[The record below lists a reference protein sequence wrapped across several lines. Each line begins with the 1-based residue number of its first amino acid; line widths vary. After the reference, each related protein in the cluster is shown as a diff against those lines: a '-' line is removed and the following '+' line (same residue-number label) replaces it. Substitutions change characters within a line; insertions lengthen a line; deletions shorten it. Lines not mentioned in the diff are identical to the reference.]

1 VIVYDRNADGTRGR
15 LLFDTDDPAW
25 VEHFEYQVEL
35 REIRARASDRL
46 RAAALRLR
54 AGRFGREGGAHRER
68 RWRPRAARL
77 LYRLISG

>member
-1 VIVYDRNADGTRGR
+1 VIVYDRNEDGTRGQFR
-15 LLFDTDDPAW
+15 FNTDDPDW
-25 VEHFEYQVEL
+25 VAYYERQLEL
-35 REIRARASDRL
+35 REIQARASDRL

-68 RWRPRAARL
+68 RWRPAAARL

>member
-1 VIVYDRNADGTRGR
+1 MIVYERNDDGTRGR
-15 LLFDTDDPAW
+15 FRFDTDDPDWIA
-25 VEHFEYQVEL
+25 FQQRQLEL
-35 REIRARASDRL
+35 RETRAKASDRL

-68 RWRPRAARL
+68 RWRSPAARL